1 MSYGQYTQNL
11 SEPAAIAIGELLACD
26 PTNGPDYGADVLN
39 PRPWSADVRTCWIQL
54 RNIIKR
60 EGANEV
66 DWTPEQWKLMRVV
79 RELREYFLSLQTS
92 SASTAWTEDEAKAMD
107 GLIKR
112 IPEPPSLALE
122 DEEDI
127 RKELPFQTLRLGIF
141 LADHKLRELEHKAG
155 PSRR

>member
-11 SEPAAIAIGELLACD
+11 PEPAAIAIGELLACD

-39 PRPWSADVRTCWIQL
+39 LRPWSANVQTCWKQL
-54 RNIIKR
+54 CNIIKG
-60 EGANEV
+60 EGTNEV
-66 DWTPEQWKLMRVV
+66 NWTPEQWRLMRVV
-79 RELREYFLSLQTS
+79 RELREYFLFLQTS
-92 SASTAWTEDEAKAMD
+92 SDSTTWTENEAKAMD

-112 IPEPPSLALE
+112 IPEPPSLVE

-127 RKELPFQTLRLGIF
+127 RNELPFRTLRLGIS
-141 LADHKLRELEHKAG
+141 LADHKLRKLEHKAG